1 MARQHIN
8 RCIMIASDKTPTR
21 KKQKR
26 TIAQILRE
34 AYARHCPDRATRS
47 ALRQLLKR

>member
-1 MARQHIN
+1 MLT
-8 RCIMIASDKTPTR
+8 DGKPTAGKKR
-21 KKQKR
+21 KL

-34 AYARHCPDRATRS
+34 AYARHCHDQATRS